1 MTIWFRFLD
10 KHFKEALYSRSI
22 SLESLREIHA
32 KMEKDNNT
40 KKKTIKIIA
49 IVLVAVMIFM
59 AFSTFMNDKDFGLF
73 LMISCFGSIISL
85 LICGFI
91 YFCLLGIFN
100 MQYNKA
106 IKECYPDLY
115 EELKL

>member
-40 KKKTIKIIA
+40 KKKTIKIKRA
-49 IVLVAVMIFM
+49 
-59 AFSTFMNDKDFGLF
+59 N
-73 LMISCFGSIISL
+73 
-85 LICGFI
+85 
-91 YFCLLGIFN
+91 
-100 MQYNKA
+100 
-106 IKECYPDLY
+106 E
-115 EELKL
+115 